1 MTNANI
7 EQIHMT
13 VGQVTV
19 DPAIVDSNTP
29 AGAAYY
35 LRSLKDIRGLVNG
48 IDSGSGEDTRGL
60 VAVLVT
66 VLDALRNV
74 EGFVIREDELT
85 MADIAQW
92 DNEFSV
98 DAGGI
103 KEQLSAVWPLHAPM
117 FSPND
122 TLADGISLGFYCVHE
137 WLSRR
142 FPGYPGANPA
152 DLNMEAPEELPETGG
167 ELTTEEGSVDPLM
180 GLFSRLTDLSEIPG
194 VSFKFVPEGEGL
206 YVRVLFAGEPSLAD
220 VSAVAELV
228 DGKLIAADS
237 TICIQFAP
245 F

>member
-1 MTNANI
+1 
-7 EQIHMT
+7 
-13 VGQVTV
+13 
-19 DPAIVDSNTP
+19 
-29 AGAAYY
+29 
-35 LRSLKDIRGLVNG
+35 
-48 IDSGSGEDTRGL
+48 
-60 VAVLVT
+60 
-66 VLDALRNV
+66 
-74 EGFVIREDELT
+74 
-85 MADIAQW
+85 
-92 DNEFSV
+92 
-98 DAGGI
+98 
-103 KEQLSAVWPLHAPM
+103 M

-152 DLNMEAPEELPETGG
+152 DLNMEAPEETGE

-228 DGKLIAADS
+228 DGKLVAADS